1 MSERRDMEPLDW
13 MSAAFNVAIG
23 LFLGLAL
30 NGLLALV
37 ADGLWFVAVSTVV
50 IAAMAVLALL
60 TFDGLLG
67 RLIHRFFPG
76 GVRPAASAKPR
87 GRPPTVLLLS
97 LPAGLALGLI
107 LAQLGLTR
115 TMLDLF

>member
-60 TFDGLLG
+60 AFDGLLG
-67 RLIHRFFPG
+67 RLIHRVFPG
-76 GVRPAASAKPR
+76 GVRPATSAKPSAD
-87 GRPPTVLLLS
+87 GLPVLQRS
-97 LPAGLALGLI
+97 PVGLALGLI
-107 LAQLGLTR
+107 LALLGLTR